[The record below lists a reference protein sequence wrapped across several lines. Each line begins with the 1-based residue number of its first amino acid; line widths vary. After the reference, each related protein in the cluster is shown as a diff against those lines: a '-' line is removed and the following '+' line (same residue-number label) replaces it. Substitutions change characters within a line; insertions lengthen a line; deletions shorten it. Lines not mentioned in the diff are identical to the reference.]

1 MGALQTRTVFS
12 IKALFA
18 NFLPRWSWGRWVG
31 YPARTV
37 RDRQGWLFLA
47 IFCGASATITLDCPA
62 RHPALLRRRL
72 VGEPFAER
80 QMSQKI
86 ITLFASIGFLSLL
99 LVPALDHRFGWSH
112 VPVPVVIAGDILI
125 AAGFAVV
132 FRVFRENT
140 FTSAR
145 IEIAK
150 EQRVITTGPDA
161 LVRHPMYAG
170 AFLYLVGN
178 AAGARFLWGLVAL
191 VPWRRSPS
199 APADEEALLAS
210 GLPGYADDP
219 RSVRWRLIPGIF

>member
-1 MGALQTRTVFS
+1 MIVLS

-18 NFLPRWSWGRWVG
+18 NFLLALVMGVLVFAAAG
-31 YPARTV
+31 TV
-37 RDRQGWLFLA
+37 RYWQGWLFLA
-47 IFCGASATITLDCPA
+47 IFCGASATITLDLV
-62 RHPALLRRRL
+62 RHDPALLRRRL
-72 VGEPFAER
+72 VGGPFAER

-112 VPVPVVIAGDILI
+112 VPVSVVIAGDVLI

-150 EQRVITTGPDA
+150 EQRVITTGPYA

-170 AFLYLVGN
+170 AFLYLVGMPL
-178 AAGARFLWGLVAL
+178 ALGSFWGLVAL
-191 VPWRRSPS
+191 VPMAAVTIWRLL
-199 APADEEALLAS
+199 DEEALLAR
-210 GLPGYADDP
+210 GLPGYADYV

>member
-1 MGALQTRTVFS
+1 MIVLS

-18 NFLPRWSWGRWVG
+18 NFFLALVMGVLVFAAAG
-31 YPARTV
+31 TV
-37 RDRQGWLFLA
+37 RYWQGWLFLA
-47 IFCGASATITLDCPA
+47 MFCGASAAITLDLA
-62 RHPALLRRRL
+62 RHDPALLQRRL
-72 VGEPFAER
+72 VGGPFAER

-112 VPVPVVIAGDILI
+112 VPVPVVIIAGDVLI

-145 IEIAK
+145 IEIAE
-150 EQRVITTGPDA
+150 EQRVITTGPYA

-170 AFLYLVGN
+170 AFLYLIGMPL
-178 AAGARFLWGLVAL
+178 ALGSFWGLVAL
-191 VPWRRSPS
+191 VPMAAVIIWRLL
-199 APADEEALLAS
+199 DEEALLTG
-210 GLPGYADDP
+210 GLPGYGAYL
-219 RSVRWRLIPGIF
+219 RSVRWRLVPGIF